1 MKLKKNYSKIK
12 NEKSLPFTDNELINS
27 SAKRQKNNFRENAQN
42 LTKF

>member
-1 MKLKKNYSKIK
+1 MKLKKKLFKNK
-12 NEKSLPFTDNELINS
+12 NEKSLPFTDDELINS